1 MRSPAPLL
9 RNTVSALGPG
19 PGDLAIDAG
28 RERGSRPSSPVRRAG
43 TWLLGVLAAVVAVA
57 TLGQPVVTVTI
68 LVGLASVWHAFVARS
83 LLRTVLSARGARR
96 ANPRRADA
104 GSETRMKDAA

>member
-28 RERGSRPSSPVRRAG
+28 RGRRSRLSSPVRRVGA
-43 TWLLGVLAAVVAVA
+43 WLLGVLAAVVAVA

-68 LVGLASVWHAFVARS
+68 LVGLASVWYAFVARS
-83 LLRTVLSARGARR
+83 LLGTLLSARGARR
-96 ANPRRADA
+96 ANPRRADGGA
-104 GSETRMKDAA
+104 GTRMEDAA